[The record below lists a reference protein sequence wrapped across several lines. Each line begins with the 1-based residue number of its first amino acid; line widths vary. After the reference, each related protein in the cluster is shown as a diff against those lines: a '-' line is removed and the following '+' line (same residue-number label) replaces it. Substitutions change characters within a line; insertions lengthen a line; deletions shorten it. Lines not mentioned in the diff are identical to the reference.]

1 MADDEKK
8 ADAASPEGE
17 GKKKLPLKT
26 LIILVAAL
34 LIEAVAIAAVFMI
47 AKGPEPIQADAALSE
62 ELASAEKPVE
72 VLVIQEKFQNTRT
85 GRSYLYDTEIY
96 VIIRNKHFDAVEG
109 TIQSMQAQLSTEI
122 ATIFRRAEPSY
133 MMEPDLATLSRQ
145 IGAVLVQ
152 KLGTDSEGEPYVMGT
167 LIKKCIR
174 IRADM

>member
-1 MADDEKK
+1 
-8 ADAASPEGE
+8 
-17 GKKKLPLKT
+17 
-26 LIILVAAL
+26 
-34 LIEAVAIAAVFMI
+34 
-47 AKGPEPIQADAALSE
+47 
-62 ELASAEKPVE
+62 
-72 VLVIQEKFQNTRT
+72 
-85 GRSYLYDTEIY
+85 
-96 VIIRNKHFDAVEG
+96 
-109 TIQSMQAQLSTEI
+109 MQAQLSTEI

>member
-1 MADDEKK
+1 
-8 ADAASPEGE
+8 
-17 GKKKLPLKT
+17 
-26 LIILVAAL
+26 L
-34 LIEAVAIAAVFMI
+34 LIEGVAIAAVFMI
-47 AKGPEPIQADAALSE
+47 AKGPEPIQADAALSD

-96 VIIRNKHFDAVEG
+96 VIIRNKHMDKVDE

-122 ATIFRRAEPSY
+122 ATIFRRAEPAY

-145 IGAVLVQ
+145 VGAVLVQ
-152 KLGTDSEGEPYVMGT
+152 KLGVDSEGEPYVMGT